1 MQIMLIRIPI
11 GPLLILEDGLN
22 PRIVSALLASFS
34 STSPIAFMMLTRNT
48 RLLIYLSSRAVDF
61 KKGRASRMMMESDLD
76 IARKANIRPIVEVAN
91 KLGLQGC
98 DLVLQGPSI
107 AKISW
112 DRIKQAGGE
121 KQGFLVLVTSV
132 NPTPF
137 GEGKTV
143 TTIGLNQGL
152 NRRGHNATCVIREP
166 SMGPVFGIKGGAAGG
181 GFSQVLPM
189 EEINLHFT
197 GDLHAVTMAHNLCSA
212 MLDNHLHRSNTLNL
226 DLDRILWPRVI
237 DMNDRSLREVT
248 VGLGGKANGI
258 VRTERFDITA
268 SSEVM
273 AILVLS
279 KDYAD
284 LRARLGRIA
293 IGVSTDGDLV
303 TAEDLGCAGAM
314 ALLLRNA
321 LLPNLVQTLEGD
333 PAFIHG
339 GPFANIAHGNSSIIG
354 DSIAFS
360 CADYVVTEA
369 GFGAEMGAEKALQI
383 KAKAAGKVPDCLILN
398 ATVRAMKLHGGGF
411 STGGGKRPPR
421 EEIEGENVE
430 ATRAGA
436 ATNLRRH
443 VLNLSSTNVPVIVS
457 INRFSSDTDA
467 EVEAIREEA
476 IAAGARDVVI
486 FEGHAKGGE
495 GAVNLADAVVEA
507 CAAHDAAGRPYDPIV
522 EPGMAAEQT
531 ILRIATKV
539 YGARTVDFSPEANK
553 TLESLREW
561 GLENLPV
568 CMAKTQYS
576 FSHEPTELGAP
587 IGFTLPIRELRLN
600 SGAGFIVAICGSM
613 MTMPG
618 LPARPAAIDMDM
630 DDDGGLTGV
639 FS

>member
-1 MQIMLIRIPI
+1 M
-11 GPLLILEDGLN
+11 D
-22 PRIVSALLASFS
+22 
-34 STSPIAFMMLTRNT
+34 
-48 RLLIYLSSRAVDF
+48 
-61 KKGRASRMMMESDLD
+61 SDLD
-76 IARKANIRPIVEVAN
+76 IARRATIRPVEEVAD
-91 KLGLQGC
+91 KLGLARS
-98 DLVLQGPSI
+98 DLIMQGPSI

-112 DRIKQAGGE
+112 DRLKKANDG

-181 GFSQVLPM
+181 GYSQVLPM

-212 MLDNHLHRSNTLNL
+212 MLDNHLHRGNNLAL
-226 DLDRILWPRVI
+226 DLKRILWPRVI

-248 VGLGGKANGI
+248 IGLGGKANGI
-258 VRTERFDITA
+258 VRTDRFDITA
-268 SSEVM
+268 ASEVM

-293 IGVSTDGDLV
+293 IGVSTSGNLV
-303 TAEDLGCAGAM
+303 TADDLGCAGAM

-339 GPFANIAHGNSSIIG
+339 GPFANIAHGNSSIIA
-354 DSIAFS
+354 DALALS

-383 KAKAAGKVPDCLILN
+383 KAQAAGKVPDCVVLN
-398 ATVRAMKLHGGGF
+398 VTVRSMKLHGDGF
-411 STGGGKRPPR
+411 STGGGKRPPK
-421 EEIEGENVE
+421 EELEAENVE

-443 VLNLSSTNVPVIVS
+443 VRNLSSTGLPVVVS
-457 INRFSSDTDA
+457 INRFASDTDA
-467 EVEAIREEA
+467 EIAAIREEA
-476 IAAGARDVVI
+476 VAAGARDVVL
-486 FEGHAKGGE
+486 FEGHANGGE
-495 GAVNLADAVVEA
+495 GAGALADAVVAA
-507 CAAHDAAGRPYDPIV
+507 CAAHDDAGRPYVPIV
-522 EPGMAAEQT
+522 EPGLPADQT
-531 ILRIATKV
+531 ILRVATNV
-539 YGARTVDFSPEANK
+539 YGAHTVDFSPQAHK

-561 GLENLPV
+561 GLDTLPI

-576 FSHEPTELGAP
+576 FSHEPTALGSP
-587 IGFTLPIRELRLN
+587 TGFTMPIRELRLN

-618 LPARPAAIDMDM
+618 LPIRPAAMDMDM
-630 DDDGGLTGV
+630 DEDGRLTGV

>member
-1 MQIMLIRIPI
+1 
-11 GPLLILEDGLN
+11 
-22 PRIVSALLASFS
+22 
-34 STSPIAFMMLTRNT
+34 
-48 RLLIYLSSRAVDF
+48 
-61 KKGRASRMMMESDLD
+61 MESDLD
-76 IARKANIRPIVEVAN
+76 IARKATSRPIEEVAD
-91 KLGLQGC
+91 KLGLERS
-98 DLVLQGPSI
+98 DLILQGSSI

-112 DRIKQAGGE
+112 ERLKQAGSE
-121 KQGFLVLVTSV
+121 KQGFLILVTSV

-212 MLDNHLHRSNTLNL
+212 MLDNHLHRGNDLNL
-226 DLDRILWPRVI
+226 DLNRILWPRVI
-237 DMNDRSLREVT
+237 DMNDRSLREIT

-268 SSEVM
+268 ASEVM

-293 IGVSTDGDLV
+293 IGVSTDGGLV

-354 DSIAFS
+354 DTLALS

-369 GFGAEMGAEKALQI
+369 GFGADMGAEKALQI
-383 KAKAAGKVPDCLILN
+383 KAQAAGKVPDCLVLN
-398 ATVRAMKLHGGGF
+398 VTVRAMKLHGDGF
-411 STGGGKRPPR
+411 STGGGKRPPK
-421 EEIEGENVE
+421 EELEAENIE
-430 ATRAGA
+430 ATRDGA
-436 ATNLRRH
+436 AANLRRH
-443 VLNLSSTNVPVIVS
+443 VRNLSSTNVPVVVS
-457 INRFSSDTDA
+457 INRFASDTDA
-467 EVEAIREEA
+467 EIEAIREEA
-476 IAAGARDVVI
+476 IAAGAKDVVV

-495 GAVNLADAVVEA
+495 GAVALADAVVEA
-507 CAAHDAAGRPYDPIV
+507 CASHDAAGRPYDPIV
-522 EPGMAAEQT
+522 EPGMPADQT
-531 ILRIATKV
+531 ILRVATNV
-539 YGARTVDFSPEANK
+539 YGAHTVDFSPEAHK

-587 IGFTLPIRELRLN
+587 TGFTLPIRELRLN
-600 SGAGFIVAICGSM
+600 SGAGFIVAVCGSM

-618 LPARPAAIDMDM
+618 LPIRPAAMDMDM
-630 DDDGGLTGV
+630 DDDGRLTGV

>member
-1 MQIMLIRIPI
+1 M
-11 GPLLILEDGLN
+11 D
-22 PRIVSALLASFS
+22 
-34 STSPIAFMMLTRNT
+34 
-48 RLLIYLSSRAVDF
+48 
-61 KKGRASRMMMESDLD
+61 SDLD
-76 IARKANIRPIVEVAN
+76 IARNATTRPIQEVAD
-91 KLGLQGC
+91 KLGLERS
-98 DLVLQGPSI
+98 DLILQGSSI

-112 DRIKQAGGE
+112 DRLKQAGEG
-121 KQGFLVLVTSV
+121 KQGFLILVTSV

-197 GDLHAVTMAHNLCSA
+197 GDLHAVTMAHNLCAA
-212 MLDNHLHRSNTLNL
+212 MLDNHLHRGNDLNL

-268 SSEVM
+268 ASEVM

-293 IGVSTDGDLV
+293 IGVSTDGNLV

-354 DSIAFS
+354 DSLALS

-369 GFGAEMGAEKALQI
+369 GFGADMGAEKALQI
-383 KAKAAGKVPDCLILN
+383 KAQAAGKVPDCIVLN
-398 ATVRAMKLHGGGF
+398 VTVRAMKLHGDGF
-411 STGGGKRPPR
+411 STGGGKRPPK
-421 EEIEGENVE
+421 EELEAENVE
-430 ATRAGA
+430 ATRSGA

-443 VLNLSSTNVPVIVS
+443 VRNLSSTNLPVVVS
-457 INRFSSDTDA
+457 INRFATDTDA
-467 EVEAIREEA
+467 EVTAIREEA
-476 IAAGARDVVI
+476 IAAGARDVVV
-486 FEGHAKGGE
+486 FEGHAKGGQ
-495 GAVNLADAVVEA
+495 GAVALADAVVEA
-507 CAAHDAAGRPYDPIV
+507 CAAHDSAGRPYDPLV
-522 EPGMAAEQT
+522 EPGMSADQT
-531 ILRIATKV
+531 IQSVATNV
-539 YGARTVDFSPEANK
+539 YGADTVEFSPEAQN
-553 TLESLREW
+553 TLELLQEW

-576 FSHEPTELGAP
+576 FSHEGTALGAP
-587 IGFTLPIRELRLN
+587 SGFTLPIRELRLN
-600 SGAGFIVAICGSM
+600 SGAGFIVAVCGSM

-618 LPARPAAIDMDM
+618 LPIRPAAMDMDM
-630 DDDGGLTGV
+630 DEDGRLTGV

>member
-1 MQIMLIRIPI
+1 MYT
-11 GPLLILEDGLN
+11 
-22 PRIVSALLASFS
+22 S
-34 STSPIAFMMLTRNT
+34 SSLPNVCGHQYGA
-48 RLLIYLSSRAVDF
+48 ADF
-61 KKGRASRMMMESDLD
+61 KKGRASRLMMESDLD
-76 IARKANIRPIVEVAN
+76 IARRAKIRPIEEVAN

-112 DRIKQAGGE
+112 DRIKQAGE
-121 KQGFLVLVTSV
+121 ENQGFLILVTSV

-212 MLDNHLHRSNTLNL
+212 MLDNHLHRSNALNL

-303 TAEDLGCAGAM
+303 TADDLGCAGAM

-383 KAKAAGKVPDCLILN
+383 KAQAAGKVPDCLILN
-398 ATVRAMKLHGGGF
+398 VTVRAMKLHGGGF
-411 STGGGKRPPR
+411 STGGGKRPPK
-421 EEIEGENVE
+421 EELEGENVE
-430 ATRAGA
+430 ATRSGA
-436 ATNLRRH
+436 TTNLRRH

-467 EVEAIREEA
+467 ELEAIREEA

-507 CAAHDAAGRPYDPIV
+507 CASHDAAGRPYDPIV
-522 EPGMAAEQT
+522 EPGMPADQT

-539 YGARTVDFSPEANK
+539 YGAHTVDFSPEAIK

-600 SGAGFIVAICGSM
+600 SGAGFIVAVCGSM

-618 LPARPAAIDMDM
+618 LPVRPAAIDMDM
-630 DDDGGLTGV
+630 DDDGRLTGV

>member
-1 MQIMLIRIPI
+1 M
-11 GPLLILEDGLN
+11 D
-22 PRIVSALLASFS
+22 
-34 STSPIAFMMLTRNT
+34 
-48 RLLIYLSSRAVDF
+48 
-61 KKGRASRMMMESDLD
+61 SDLD
-76 IARKANIRPIVEVAN
+76 IARNATTRPIQEVAD
-91 KLGLQGC
+91 KLGLERS
-98 DLVLQGPSI
+98 DLILQGSSI

-112 DRIKQAGGE
+112 DRLKQAGEG
-121 KQGFLVLVTSV
+121 KQGFLILVTSV

-212 MLDNHLHRSNTLNL
+212 MLDNHLHRGNNLNL

-268 SSEVM
+268 ASEVM

-354 DSIAFS
+354 DSLALS

-369 GFGAEMGAEKALQI
+369 GFGADMGAEKALQI
-383 KAKAAGKVPDCLILN
+383 KAQAAGKVPDCIVLN
-398 ATVRAMKLHGGGF
+398 VTVRAMKLHGDGF
-411 STGGGKRPPR
+411 STGGGKRPPK
-421 EEIEGENVE
+421 EELEAENVE
-430 ATRAGA
+430 ATRSGA

-443 VLNLSSTNVPVIVS
+443 VRNLSSTNLPVVVS
-457 INRFSSDTDA
+457 INRFASDTDA
-467 EVEAIREEA
+467 EVAAIREEA
-476 IAAGARDVVI
+476 IAAGARDVVV
-486 FEGHAKGGE
+486 FEGHAKGGQ
-495 GAVNLADAVVEA
+495 GAVALADAVVEA
-507 CAAHDAAGRPYDPIV
+507 CAAHDSAGRPYDPLV
-522 EPGMAAEQT
+522 EPGMSADQT
-531 ILRIATKV
+531 ILSVATNV
-539 YGARTVDFSPEANK
+539 YGADTVEFSPEAQN
-553 TLESLREW
+553 TLELLQEW

-576 FSHEPTELGAP
+576 FSHEGTALGAP
-587 IGFTLPIRELRLN
+587 SGFTLPIRELRLN
-600 SGAGFIVAICGSM
+600 SGAGFIVAVCGSM

-618 LPARPAAIDMDM
+618 LPIRPAAMDMDM
-630 DDDGGLTGV
+630 DEDGRLTGV

>member
-1 MQIMLIRIPI
+1 
-11 GPLLILEDGLN
+11 
-22 PRIVSALLASFS
+22 
-34 STSPIAFMMLTRNT
+34 
-48 RLLIYLSSRAVDF
+48 
-61 KKGRASRMMMESDLD
+61 MMESDLD
-76 IARKANIRPIVEVAN
+76 IARKAKIRPIEEVAN
-91 KLGLQGC
+91 KLGLQRC

-112 DRIKQAGGE
+112 DRLKQAGE
-121 KQGFLVLVTSV
+121 ENQGFLVLVTSV

-212 MLDNHLHRSNTLNL
+212 MLDNHLHRSNALNL
-226 DLDRILWPRVI
+226 DLERILWPRVI

-303 TAEDLGCAGAM
+303 TADDLGCAGAM

-383 KAKAAGKVPDCLILN
+383 KAQAAGKVPDCLILN
-398 ATVRAMKLHGGGF
+398 VTVRAMKLHGGGF
-411 STGGGKRPPR
+411 STGGGKRPPK
-421 EEIEGENVE
+421 EELEGENVE
-430 ATRAGA
+430 ATRSGA

-443 VLNLSSTNVPVIVS
+443 VLNLSSTNIPVIVS

-467 EVEAIREEA
+467 EIEAIREEA

-495 GAVNLADAVVEA
+495 GAVILADAVVEA

-522 EPGMAAEQT
+522 EPGMPADQT

-539 YGARTVDFSPEANK
+539 YGAHTVDFSPEANK

-600 SGAGFIVAICGSM
+600 SGAGFIVAVCGSM

-618 LPARPAAIDMDM
+618 LPVRPAAIDMDM
-630 DDDGGLTGV
+630 DDDGRLTGV